1 MVVRRPCDVRAR
13 KQITEQGRVPVTL
26 IGSEL
31 SLSATVFQISCTT
44 DDDDDDAT
52 EIGCSGGAPDTGVEP
67 RCIQT
72 SGSEEGVDS

>member
-31 SLSATVFQISCTT
+31 SLFFFFFFF
-44 DDDDDDAT
+44 
-52 EIGCSGGAPDTGVEP
+52 GVA
-67 RCIQT
+67 
-72 SGSEEGVDS
+72 